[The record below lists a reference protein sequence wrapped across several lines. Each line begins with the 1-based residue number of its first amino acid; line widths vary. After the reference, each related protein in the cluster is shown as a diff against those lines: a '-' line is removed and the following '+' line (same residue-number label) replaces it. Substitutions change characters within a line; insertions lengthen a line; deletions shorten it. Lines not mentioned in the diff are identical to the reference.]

1 MGESHFLQ
9 GKTEIVGKVDVKMN
23 CNIIKDLLPLYV
35 DGCCCEESAKAIEE
49 HIKNCEE
56 CRKYLE
62 SIKKPIEMKATVST
76 PMKAVRISEWKAS
89 VLQSVLLFLTF
100 AGITAGVTLEAATP
114 SGGGNGFW
122 AVTLIVPLTGFLLSL
137 ANWYFVRF
145 YKSKK
150 LFSVCSMFATLGVS
164 VGGYIWSVLHY
175 RADFSESLTDVQ
187 SFASLF
193 GFGVLITVLLCV
205 LSKSLSSRYA
215 TMIGKE

>member
-1 MGESHFLQ
+1 
-9 GKTEIVGKVDVKMN
+9 MN

-76 PMKAVRISEWKAS
+76 PMKAVKISEWKAS
-89 VLQSVLLFLTF
+89 VLQSVLLFLAF

-175 RADFSESLTDVQ
+175 RADFSESLTDVR

-215 TMIGKE
+215 TVIGKE

>member
-35 DGCCCEESAKAIEE
+35 DGCCCEESAKVIEE

-56 CRKYLE
+56 CGKYLE
-62 SIKKPIEMKATVST
+62 SIKKPIEMKTTVST
-76 PMKAVRISEWKAS
+76 PRKALKISEWKAS
-89 VLQSVLLFLTF
+89 VLQSVMLFLAF
-100 AGITAGVTLEAATP
+100 AGITVGVTLEAATP
-114 SGGGNGFW
+114 SGRGNGFW

-164 VGGYIWSVLHY
+164 AVGYIWSVLHY

-187 SFASLF
+187 SIASLF
-193 GFGVLITVLLCV
+193 GFGVLITILLCV

>member
-35 DGCCCEESAKAIEE
+35 DGCCCEESAKVIEE

-56 CRKYLE
+56 CGKYLE
-62 SIKKPIEMKATVST
+62 SIKKPIEMKTTVST
-76 PMKAVRISEWKAS
+76 PMKALKISEWKPS
-89 VLQSVLLFLTF
+89 VLQSVMLFLAF
-100 AGITAGVTLEAATP
+100 AGITVGVTLEAATP
-114 SGGGNGFW
+114 SGRGNGFW

-164 VGGYIWSVLHY
+164 AVGYIWSVLHY

-187 SFASLF
+187 SIASLF
-193 GFGVLITVLLCV
+193 GFGVLITILLCV